1 MKLSNVWQ
9 LLNLILCLC
18 INEYTYCILKCY
30 KKCSVN
36 CLIVMS
42 VVLPSGK
49 LELFN
54 VTITEIVF

>member
-9 LLNLILCLC
+9 LLHLILCLC
-18 INEYTYCILKCY
+18 INKYTYCTLKCY
-30 KKCSVN
+30 QKCSVN

-54 VTITEIVF
+54 VIVTEIVF